1 MPQRMEKSG
10 VSIDSE
16 TLNRI
21 REKVLQE
28 EQEQLHFNRPPSIL
42 NDIEEIISN
51 EITEVD
57 LDED

>member
-1 MPQRMEKSG
+1 MEKSG

-21 REKVLQE
+21 RERVLQT
-28 EQEQLHFNRPPSIL
+28 EQENLHYKRPPSIV
-42 NDIEEIISN
+42 NDIEDIISN
-51 EITEVD
+51 EISEVE

>member
-1 MPQRMEKSG
+1 MEKSG

-28 EQEQLHFNRPPSIL
+28 EQEQLHFNRPPSII

-57 LDED
+57 MDED